1 MVKTLDAPETQTIH
15 AKLLA
20 ARSQFHQTPIVKTG
34 KNSFNN
40 SRYFQLED
48 FLPFALKALAD
59 NGLLGLVSFDF
70 EFARLTI
77 YDVETGDTLEI
88 KSPMST
94 ANLKSC
100 HEVQNLGAVQSYE
113 RRYLWMALFEVME
126 GEVLEQIPATE
137 PTREMATPEQISAL
151 YDYAE
156 TDLMTDGQK
165 LWLEKANDRI
175 TADQAQKALDALKK
189 LEEAET

>member
-1 MVKTLDAPETQTIH
+1 MVKTLDAPETQTIY

-20 ARSQFHQTPIVKTG
+20 ARSQFHQTQLIKTG

-59 NGLLGLVSFDF
+59 HGLLGLVSFDF

-175 TADQAQKALDALKK
+175 TADQAQKALDALHK
-189 LEEAET
+189 LEAGDD